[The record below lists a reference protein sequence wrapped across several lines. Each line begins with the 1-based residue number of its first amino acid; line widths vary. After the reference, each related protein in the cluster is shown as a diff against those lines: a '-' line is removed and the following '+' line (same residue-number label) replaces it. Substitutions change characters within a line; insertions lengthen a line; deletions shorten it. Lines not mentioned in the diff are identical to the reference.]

1 MGSAMS
7 KETHPVKGSWEFRFF
22 ALVSRGGGEGAAD
35 SLQQALLRARDI
47 TGVDL
52 SSCSGYV

>member
-1 MGSAMS
+1 MS
-7 KETHPVKGSWEFRFF
+7 KETNPGVKGSWEFRFF

-35 SLQQALLRARDI
+35 SLQQALIRARDI